1 MKKLRRSL
9 GTDEKRKMSRLVCE
23 NLFASGLLGGSLPG
37 SKLPGS
43 GAENICVYMDA
54 FGEVETGEIIN
65 RLAADGKK
73 IFVPCVDGDDI
84 FISPLTKS
92 LERGAFGIREPQQ
105 KERFD
110 KTKIDVFLIP
120 ALAFDRSG
128 SRVGFGRGYYDKL
141 LCGTNSLKIGLIYS
155 FQLTEE
161 IWAEKHDIKADYII
175 TESTVINCG
184 V

>member
-1 MKKLRRSL
+1 MKKLRRSVSA
-9 GTDEKRKMSRLVCE
+9 DEKRKMSRLVCE
-23 NLFASGLLGGSLPG
+23 NLFASGLLDD
-37 SKLPGS
+37 
-43 GAENICVYMDA
+43 GAENICVYMDT

-65 RLAADGKK
+65 RLAADGKR
-73 IFVPCVDGDDI
+73 IFVPCVDGEYI

-161 IWAEKHDIKADYII
+161 IRAEKHDIKADYII

>member
-1 MKKLRRSL
+1 MKKLRRTLSA
-9 GTDEKRKMSRLVCE
+9 DEKRKMSRLVCE
-23 NLFASGLLGGSLPG
+23 NLFASGLLGGS
-37 SKLPGS
+37 LPGS

-161 IWAEKHDIKADYII
+161 IRAEKHDIKADYII